1 MNIALQISKGMLYLS
16 SKNFIHRDL
25 ATRNCLVNKD
35 MIVKIADFP
44 TTFWMTAGHRTDK
57 IAYCEALAAIF
68 PLVLARVG
76 QNCRYIF
83 SKVIKM

>member
-35 MIVKIADFP
+35 MVVKIADF
-44 TTFWMTAGHRTDK
+44 G
-57 IAYCEALAAIF
+57 LAIS
-68 PLVLARVG
+68 LATSEV
-76 QNCRYIF
+76 
-83 SKVIKM
+83 KVCLINANHYSTL

>member
-35 MIVKIADFP
+35 MVVKIADFGLAISLATSEVKVCLIRGHP
-44 TTFWMTAGHRTDK
+44 KTTLT
-57 IAYCEALAAIF
+57 
-68 PLVLARVG
+68 
-76 QNCRYIF
+76 
-83 SKVIKM
+83 

>member
-35 MIVKIADFP
+35 MVVKIADFGL
-44 TTFWMTAGHRTDK
+44 T
-57 IAYCEALAAIF
+57 ISLATSE
-68 PLVLARVG
+68 V
-76 QNCRYIF
+76 
-83 SKVIKM
+83 KVCHPRSEQ